1 MLAQLPGGQ
10 RQHVAHDLI
19 HTHQG
24 FCGRSSLEQ
33 RSDSGQNLSAANAV
47 PQNSLQSL
55 SSFGQIW
62 RISCEP
68 VQARIGAGDNTGQGL
83 IDFVG
88 DGGCQLP
95 HSGDTGNPL
104 QFGPRLLQGRLR
116 TLALGD
122 IDYSTHEFTQVP
134 GWVED
139 RMAYNVNVSDAF
151 VRMNDS
157 VVQFE
162 IGLVV
167 DGFLESFPGPGLIVH
182 MNSLKKF
189 FESR

>member
-1 MLAQLPGGQ
+1 MLAQLSGGQ

-33 RSDSGQNLSAANAV
+33 RSDSGQNLSAAYAV
-47 PQNSLQSL
+47 PQNSLQGL
-55 SSFGQIW
+55 SNFRQIW

-68 VQARIGAGDNTGQGL
+68 VQPRIGASDNTGKRL
-83 IDFVG
+83 IDFMG
-88 DGGCQLP
+88 DGGCQFP
-95 HSGDTGNPL
+95 HRGDTGNPL

-139 RMAYNVNVSDAF
+139 RVAYNMNVPEAF

-157 VVQFE
+157 VVQLE
-162 IGLVV
+162 IRLVV
-167 DGFLESFPGPGLIVH
+167 DGFLESFPGPGLIVQ
-182 MNSLKKF
+182 M
-189 FESR
+189 